1 MAAALLMMNMHGA
14 VMASDCD
21 RTIFRYS
28 EKIPF
33 AIMVDPRS
41 ELPWEEIIMEY
52 QAKKSLSNEMSFKD
66 CATDFRQYLTDLL
79 KLKDSDT
86 QKNESDNQVI
96 CIGYDSNNIF
106 PKASIIT
113 TAITERG
120 LLINK
125 PVEISNQSESV
136 CLQTL
141 GNCENIRILLGGMSD
156 DLSQKTKDLF
166 FNKISDIVGKKDS
179 ARVINDFGKY
189 ILEQLDLM
197 QEDTKVL
204 DAISFFTIKDMVKMA
219 ENLIET
225 EGLLNSNSSM
235 ISPTREIGIVTLA
248 EGFVYIKHSLY
259 GA

>member
-21 RTIFRYS
+21 RIIFRYS

-52 QAKKSLSNEMSFKD
+52 QAKRSISHEMSFKD
-66 CATDFRQYLTDLL
+66 CATNFREYLTDLL
-79 KLKDSDT
+79 KSKDNET
-86 QKNESDNQVI
+86 QKNESDRQVI
-96 CIGYDSNNIF
+96 CIGYDSHSIF

-113 TAITERG
+113 TAITARG
-120 LLINK
+120 FMTNHL
-125 PVEISNQSESV
+125 VEIGNNSKSV
-136 CLQTL
+136 FLQTL

-156 DLSQKTKDLF
+156 DLSQKIRELF
-166 FNKISDIVGKKDS
+166 FNKISDIVGEKDS
-179 ARVINDFGKY
+179 ARFINDFGNY
-189 ILEQLDLM
+189 IKEQLDLM

-204 DAISFFTIKDMVKMA
+204 DAISLFTIKDMVKMA

-225 EGLLNSNSSM
+225 EGLLNSDSSS

>member
-1 MAAALLMMNMHGA
+1 
-14 VMASDCD
+14 
-21 RTIFRYS
+21 
-28 EKIPF
+28 
-33 AIMVDPRS
+33 
-41 ELPWEEIIMEY
+41 
-52 QAKKSLSNEMSFKD
+52 
-66 CATDFRQYLTDLL
+66 
-79 KLKDSDT
+79 
-86 QKNESDNQVI
+86 
-96 CIGYDSNNIF
+96 
-106 PKASIIT
+106 
-113 TAITERG
+113 
-120 LLINK
+120 
-125 PVEISNQSESV
+125 
-136 CLQTL
+136 
-141 GNCENIRILLGGMSD
+141 MSD

-225 EGLLNSNSSM
+225 EGLLNSDNSS

>member
-14 VMASDCD
+14 VCASDRD

-52 QAKKSLSNEMSFKD
+52 QAKKSISKEMSFKD
-66 CATDFRQYLTDLL
+66 CAKDFRQYLTDLL

-86 QKNESDNQVI
+86 QKNESDKQVI
-96 CIGYDSNNIF
+96 CIGYDSDSIF

-120 LLINK
+120 FLINK

-166 FNKISDIVGKKDS
+166 FNKISDIVGKKDC

-189 ILEQLDLM
+189 IHEQLDLM

-225 EGLLNSNSSM
+225 EGLLNSDNSS

>member
-52 QAKKSLSNEMSFKD
+52 QAKRSISHEMSFKD
-66 CATDFRQYLTDLL
+66 CATNFREYLTDLL
-79 KLKDSDT
+79 KSKDNET
-86 QKNESDNQVI
+86 QKNESDRQVI
-96 CIGYDSNNIF
+96 CIGYDSHSIF

-113 TAITERG
+113 TAITARG
-120 LLINK
+120 FMTNHL
-125 PVEISNQSESV
+125 VEIGNNSKSV
-136 CLQTL
+136 FLQTL

-156 DLSQKTKDLF
+156 DLSQKIRELF
-166 FNKISDIVGKKDS
+166 FNKISDIVGEKDS
-179 ARVINDFGKY
+179 ARFINDFGNY
-189 ILEQLDLM
+189 IKEQLDLM

-204 DAISFFTIKDMVKMA
+204 DAISLFTIKDMVKMA

-225 EGLLNSNSSM
+225 EGLLNSDSSS